1 MSEKFKKVMANS
13 FLMAVLCIILG
24 IVLLTKPEVS
34 TSVLC
39 DILAVILLVMGIVK
53 IFTYLRGRKKGEES
67 KDLALGLFAIVLAV
81 LLFILPDKVSEVI
94 PYALAVVLLYGG
106 AEKIQDSLELKG
118 NSMKYWWVPLAM
130 GAAVLVLGV
139 LVFVN
144 PFSTVKGFMRFI
156 GIALIV
162 EGAAYLVTALMAKDT
177 DNKDKKN
184 KEEKDLK
191 VTDTQMDTAAAKA
204 DEPEEEF

>member
-81 LLFILPDKVSEVI
+81 LLFILPDIFE
-94 PYALAVVLLYGG
+94 LFLY
-106 AEKIQDSLELKG
+106 L
-118 NSMKYWWVPLAM
+118 
-130 GAAVLVLGV
+130 
-139 LVFVN
+139 
-144 PFSTVKGFMRFI
+144 
-156 GIALIV
+156 
-162 EGAAYLVTALMAKDT
+162 
-177 DNKDKKN
+177 
-184 KEEKDLK
+184 
-191 VTDTQMDTAAAKA
+191 
-204 DEPEEEF
+204 